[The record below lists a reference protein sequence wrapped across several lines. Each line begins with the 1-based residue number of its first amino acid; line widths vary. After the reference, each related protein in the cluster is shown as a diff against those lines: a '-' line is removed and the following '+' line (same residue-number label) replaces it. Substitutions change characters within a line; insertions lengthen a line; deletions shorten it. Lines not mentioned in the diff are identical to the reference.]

1 MKLYDS
7 DNNPVSLG
15 EKFGTG
21 GEGSVYT
28 IANNPNYVAKIY
40 HQAISSE
47 KSDKIQAMVVNKLD
61 LPDFTAW
68 PISALKRQNRVV
80 GFLMPKVFGCR
91 ELHELYGPAH
101 RKKYFPS
108 ADWPFLIF
116 TARNLASIFG
126 SVHSYNHVIGDVNQR
141 GILVS
146 EKATCKLIDTD
157 SFQISL
163 GQKIYTC
170 DVGTPHFIP
179 PELQGKA
186 LRGVIRTQNHDN
198 FGLAVLIFQL
208 VFMGRHPFAGRYLGA
223 GDMPI
228 EKAIKDHRFAFGLGA
243 ASKQIKPPPNAVGLS
258 TCSSE
263 LASLFELAFS
273 EAAASTAKRPDTK
286 AWITALDHFLH
297 SLKQCTINPVHK
309 YYRELSSCP
318 WCYLEGLGITYFYL
332 NSSVQNS
339 VQQLDIDKIWSKIVN
354 IKIPD
359 LSRLPVVNSNNYSAR
374 PLPNYAVP
382 PTGLFGVL
390 NAVFDFH
397 DDRGERRKR
406 ESTLWQFKQAWDQ
419 LESLWLSLQFD
430 GEFNQIRS
438 NLERIYYDY
447 QGLSDRYKDERSD
460 CLTDLYLKK
469 FLIEDAYIENIG
481 KKRALV
487 LENYGIETAAD
498 VDYDLI
504 IQIPGFGE
512 VLTQNLVD
520 WRNRLVSQL
529 GSYRFSPQE
538 LQQAK
543 VIDEKYNILRL
554 DYQQKLK
561 SGMAALQK
569 RREIVIK
576 KREQIYQ
583 DAESLAA
590 KLAQAQADMRVYS

>member
-1 MKLYDS
+1 
-7 DNNPVSLG
+7 
-15 EKFGTG
+15 
-21 GEGSVYT
+21 
-28 IANNPNYVAKIY
+28 
-40 HQAISSE
+40 
-47 KSDKIQAMVVNKLD
+47 
-61 LPDFTAW
+61 
-68 PISALKRQNRVV
+68 
-80 GFLMPKVFGCR
+80 
-91 ELHELYGPAH
+91 
-101 RKKYFPS
+101 
-108 ADWPFLIF
+108 
-116 TARNLASIFG
+116 
-126 SVHSYNHVIGDVNQR
+126 
-141 GILVS
+141 
-146 EKATCKLIDTD
+146 
-157 SFQISL
+157 
-163 GQKIYTC
+163 
-170 DVGTPHFIP
+170 
-179 PELQGKA
+179 
-186 LRGVIRTQNHDN
+186 
-198 FGLAVLIFQL
+198 
-208 VFMGRHPFAGRYLGA
+208 
-223 GDMPI
+223 
-228 EKAIKDHRFAFGLGA
+228 
-243 ASKQIKPPPNAVGLS
+243 
-258 TCSSE
+258 
-263 LASLFELAFS
+263 
-273 EAAASTAKRPDTK
+273 
-286 AWITALDHFLH
+286 
-297 SLKQCTINPVHK
+297 
-309 YYRELSSCP
+309 
-318 WCYLEGLGITYFYL
+318 
-332 NSSVQNS
+332 
-339 VQQLDIDKIWSKIVN
+339 
-354 IKIPD
+354 
-359 LSRLPVVNSNNYSAR
+359 
-374 PLPNYAVP
+374 
-382 PTGLFGVL
+382 
-390 NAVFDFH
+390 
-397 DDRGERRKR
+397 
-406 ESTLWQFKQAWDQ
+406 
-419 LESLWLSLQFD
+419 LWLSLQFD